1 MEMQRRSNDQ
11 AGASFAPSLIHAFA
25 ASPPTYRPLAPMS
38 QCGFPAA
45 IAMLFKALTEE
56 QEERV
61 SEAWFT
67 VPLVMLAAPLTW
79 VADRFP
85 LYQDYL
91 ECLFETAGLV

>member
-1 MEMQRRSNDQ
+1 MSDKDISPEQETEAKRRR
-11 AGASFAPSLIHAFA
+11 ASFWVMNGVGALFFYAFG
-25 ASPPTYRPLAPMS
+25 Y
-38 QCGFPAA
+38 PAA

-56 QEERV
+56 QADRI

-91 ECLFETAGLV
+91 EWLFETAGLV